1 MIDCLC
7 RAIRTT
13 IIELSVIHSRTS
25 RVTLFSI
32 ILERDSVEGR
42 CMQMSDKFCV
52 MHLKY
57 LSCVSLHIAE
67 SSFVIE
73 SLTMI
78 LTHKLFWLVTQ
89 SSSRYKWNCF
99 SIKDDGNAAKL
110 SKHCTESLSL
120 SEKEIARILGPQ
132 SLGFLVSCELDS
144 METFG
149 ENHFCF
155 NNF

>member
-1 MIDCLC
+1 MIDCLR

-25 RVTLFSI
+25 RVYI

-57 LSCVSLHIAE
+57 LSCVSSHIVE
-67 SSFVIE
+67 SSFVTE
-73 SLTMI
+73 SP
-78 LTHKLFWLVTQ
+78 HFKRRRSFG
-89 SSSRYKWNCF
+89 SSRNHP
-99 SIKDDGNAAKL
+99 IKDDGNAAKL
-110 SKHCTESLSL
+110 SKPCTENLRL
-120 SEKEIARILGPQ
+120 PEKESARILGPQ
-132 SLGFLVSCELDS
+132 SLGFLFSCELNS

-149 ENHFCF
+149 ENYFCL